1 MTNRPVKPELLAP
14 AGTLEKL
21 KWAVAYGADAV
32 YFGAE
37 FGSLR
42 SFAGNFTLDDAQTG
56 LDHLHAHEKK
66 GYVTL
71 NIYPFSDEYEK
82 LTTLAQQLDEM
93 GADAF
98 IVADMGVLAE
108 LKKLDLDAALHIST
122 QANTT
127 SHQTVLAYKELGAK
141 RVNLARELS
150 LDQIEDIQHNISG
163 QIETEVF
170 VHGAVCFSYSG
181 RCAIS
186 DYLTGFRANRGEC
199 KHPCRWKY
207 ALVEEQ
213 RPGETMPVFE
223 DERGLYFCN
232 SKVLALFEYLPAM
245 AAAGVNSFKI
255 EGRMKTVHYLA
266 SVISFYRQVIDGK
279 VFTAEEG
286 LKLLGRIPN
295 RGYSTGFAKGTVKPD
310 DYSVGKSLS
319 GAESVF
325 VGNVIDNDCG
335 VATVEVR
342 NKINAGDSLEVLKP
356 DGSLSEIALP
366 DPLTDSKGE
375 HLDFVN
381 NTQFILITEDLPKYT
396 ILRRVKDGGQ

>member
-1 MTNRPVKPELLAP
+1 MTLPQKPELLAP

-42 SFAGNFTLDDAQTG
+42 SFAGNFTLDDAQVG
-56 LDHLHAHEKK
+56 MDYLHAHDKK
-66 GYVTL
+66 GYVAL
-71 NIYPFSDEYEK
+71 NIYPFSDEYDK
-82 LTTLAQQLDEM
+82 LTTLARQLDEI

-98 IVADMGVLAE
+98 IVSDMGVLAE
-108 LKKLDLDAALHIST
+108 LKKLNLKAALHIST

-127 SHQTVLAYKELGAK
+127 SHQTVMAYQELGAK

-150 LDQIEDIQHNISG
+150 LEQIQNIQKCVSG

-213 RPGETMPVFE
+213 RPGEYMPVFE
-223 DERGLYFCN
+223 DERGLYFFN
-232 SKVLALFEYLPAM
+232 SKELALFEYLPAM
-245 AAAGVNSFKI
+245 AAAGVSSFKI

-286 LKLLGRIPN
+286 FKLLSRIPN
-295 RGYSTGFAKGTVKPD
+295 RGYSAGFAKGTVKPD

-319 GAESVF
+319 GAESIF
-325 VGNVIDNDCG
+325 VGNVIDCEDG
-335 VATVEVR
+335 IATVEVR
-342 NKINAGDSLEVLKP
+342 NKIHAGDTLEVLKP
-356 DGSLSEIALP
+356 DGRLSEITLA
-366 DPLTDSKGE
+366 DPLTNSKGE
-375 HLDFVN
+375 CLDFAN
-381 NTQFILITEDLPKYT
+381 NSQFILITEDLPEYT
-396 ILRRVKDGGQ
+396 ILRRITK